1 MFAELFKIYGQCN
14 ILQLLV
20 YRKRRQKFIT
30 QTVRHTLMSA
40 SITFKDRYFFS
51 LFNVLTFLN
60 FFLPQL
66 LHL

>member
-40 SITFKDRYFFS
+40 SITFKDTYFFH
-51 LFNVLTFLN
+51 FLTF
-60 FFLPQL
+60 
-66 LHL
+66 